1 MNTTLCQ
8 VGADHKK
15 LKELK
20 GWHRTEEPI
29 KKGQDQTNGSDDNK
43 QENKKKEKATRQ
55 WLA

>member
-20 GWHRTEEPI
+20 GWHRTEETK

>member
-8 VGADHKK
+8 VGANHKK

-20 GWHRTEEPI
+20 DDIEP
-29 KKGQDQTNGSDDNK
+29 KKQKGQDQTNGSDDNK

>member
-20 GWHRTEEPI
+20 GWHRTEEP

-43 QENKKKEKATRQ
+43 QENKKRRKRRGNG
-55 WLA
+55 

>member
-20 GWHRTEEPI
+20 GWHRTEEPK